1 MEKESYV
8 HTLSVGQP
16 MAKIKSTRLIYSSYL
31 LMYWT
36 FTRNKFFSSYISQES
51 ICNPSRVCQKSWVVS
66 IYYTQAWWYQK
77 GSGAITPPNF
87 GKFNSNAYFIK
98 WHLINAVPPKFTDLP
113 PSLIL
118 KLFLWETCVV
128 VTWTLCACIDYSHF
142 QENQNQM

>member
-1 MEKESYV
+1 MYILWVLDSPWQK
-8 HTLSVGQP
+8 LSQP
-16 MAKIKSTRLIYSSYL
+16 GKPIVLTYL
-31 LMYWT
+31 CIELSLVI
-36 FTRNKFFSSYISQES
+36 NKFFSSYISQES

-77 GSGAITPPNF
+77 GSGAITPQYF
-87 GKFNSNAYFIK
+87 GKFKTSAYFIK
-98 WHLINAVPPKFTDLP
+98 WHLINALPPKFSELP
-113 PSLIL
+113 PSLIQ